1 MNKAFLVFGC
11 CALAMFSVLASDLG
25 WKAGVAKVKITPEKP
40 IWMMGYGSRDHVM
53 EGVRQDVWAKALA
66 LEDKD
71 GRVGVIVTMDLC
83 SIPRLPSGMTLIFR

>member
-1 MNKAFLVFGC
+1 MA
-11 CALAMFSVLASDLG
+11 ALGASAASQG
-25 WKAGVAKVKITPEKP
+25 WKAGIAKVKITPEKP
-40 IWMMGYGSRDHVM
+40 IWIMGYGSRDHVM